1 MNTSEWWERLP
12 AGIRA
17 QVDGYV
23 LQDANFQAVRVVHA
37 AGRALGLGLTEAQR
51 IVHDRYGHHGDRVA
65 RTPDSPLD
73 PDSLAALAAGCPGR
87 VTAIEAVWDGD
98 TVHDWFVDLLALTT
112 GPRGEHRLATLYRST
127 AERYLVRTRESG
139 VEGADGKSRESG
151 ESDGLVTGH
160 PSAVAADRCG
170 RALADRLSVPFH
182 FASPHTPDDR
192 ARWEAGDGRDER
204 DGRDGRDAG

>member
-23 LQDANFQAVRVVHA
+23 LQDAGFQAARVVHA
-37 AGRALGLGLTEAQR
+37 AGRAQGLGLTEAQR

-87 VTAIEAVWDGD
+87 VTSIEAVWDGD
-98 TVHDWFVDLLALTT
+98 TVHDWFVELLALTT
-112 GPRGEHRLATLYRST
+112 DPQGEHRLATLYRST
-127 AERYLVRTRESG
+127 AERYLGATREG
-139 VEGADGKSRESG
+139 DGAF
-151 ESDGLVTGH
+151 TGH

-170 RALADRLSVPFH
+170 RALADRLSVPFR

-192 ARWEAGDGRDER
+192 ARWDAGDGRDER
-204 DGRDGRDAG
+204 DAG

>member
-23 LQDANFQAVRVVHA
+23 LQDAGFQAIRVVHA
-37 AGRALGLGLTEAQR
+37 AGRAQGLGLTEAQR
-51 IVHDRYGHHGDRVA
+51 VVHDRYGHHGDRVA

-112 GPRGEHRLATLYRST
+112 DPRGEHRLATLYRST
-127 AERYLVRTRESG
+127 AERYLRKRGERG
-139 VEGADGKSRESG
+139 ERGERGKSG
-151 ESDGLVTGH
+151 EGDGRVTGH

-170 RALADRLSVPFH
+170 RDLADRLSIPFR
-182 FASPHTPDDR
+182 FASPHSPDDR
-192 ARWEAGDGRDER
+192 ARWDAGDGRDQ
-204 DGRDGRDAG
+204 RDGRDAG

>member
-23 LQDANFQAVRVVHA
+23 LQDAGFQAVRVVHA
-37 AGRALGLGLTEAQR
+37 AGRAQGLGLTEAQR

-65 RTPDSPLD
+65 TPDSPLD

-127 AERYLVRTRESG
+127 AERYLGTTREG
-139 VEGADGKSRESG
+139 
-151 ESDGLVTGH
+151 DGLVTGH

-170 RALADRLSVPFH
+170 RALADRLSVPFR

-192 ARWEAGDGRDER
+192 ARRDAGDGQ
-204 DGRDGRDAG
+204 G